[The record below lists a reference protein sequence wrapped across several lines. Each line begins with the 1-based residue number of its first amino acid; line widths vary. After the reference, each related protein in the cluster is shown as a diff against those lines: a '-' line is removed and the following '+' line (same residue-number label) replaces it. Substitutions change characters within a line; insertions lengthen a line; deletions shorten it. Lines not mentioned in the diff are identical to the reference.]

1 MQFQLK
7 TDTGIEER
15 KRKLKDK
22 VETTNYIKNLVKLFG
37 QQAVFDEIYRNN
49 KIWFD
54 SEKS

>member
-1 MQFQLK
+1 LK
-7 TDTGIEER
+7 ADTGIEER